1 MQLLNSPFLTT
12 IAVHEILTSQMSC
25 SNMKPDMSNAE
36 KQIVATDRKQQIL
49 QEAIEITASE
59 GYEKLMVRGTS

>member
-1 MQLLNSPFLTT
+1 
-12 IAVHEILTSQMSC
+12 
-25 SNMKPDMSNAE
+25 MKSDMSNAE
-36 KQIVATDRKQQIL
+36 KQMVATDRKLQIL